1 VKPGAGPE
9 RKNDASALQGPGGSR
24 ELPLSLNVLERQ
36 TFKAGTP
43 IIKQG
48 DSANAAYVVDSG
60 EVEIWIERG
69 GAKRVINKVTTGGIF
84 GEMALIDAKPR
95 SANVTA
101 VTDTVCIVVPDKLF
115 REKIESVDPMI
126 KTLLRVLVRNVRA
139 AEARG

>member
-1 VKPGAGPE
+1 V
-9 RKNDASALQGPGGSR
+9 
-24 ELPLSLNVLERQ
+24 SLNVLERQ

-48 DSANAAYVVDSG
+48 DAAHAAYVVDSG
-60 EVEIWIERG
+60 KVEIWIDRA
-69 GAKRVINKVTTGGIF
+69 GAKRVLSEVTTGGIF

-101 VTDTVCIVVPDKLF
+101 VSDTVCIVVPETLF
-115 REKIESVDPMI
+115 KQKIESVDPLI

-139 AEARG
+139 AEARGS

>member
-1 VKPGAGPE
+1 
-9 RKNDASALQGPGGSR
+9 
-24 ELPLSLNVLERQ
+24 LSLNVLERQ